1 MWMNVNKPIEQSDVR
16 KTVPM
21 KQVAINAVVR
31 MDIFCMMEI
40 IKLSV
45 DLKQKQQL
53 SIILAMVNFFV
64 YLLKKVSENHSFS
77 TYVKLFEP
85 PP

>member
-21 KQVAINAVVR
+21 KQVATNAVVR

-45 DLKQKQQL
+45 DLKQKQQS
-53 SIILAMVNFFV
+53 SIILAMVNFFG

-77 TYVKLFEP
+77 TYAKLFEP
-85 PP
+85 HP